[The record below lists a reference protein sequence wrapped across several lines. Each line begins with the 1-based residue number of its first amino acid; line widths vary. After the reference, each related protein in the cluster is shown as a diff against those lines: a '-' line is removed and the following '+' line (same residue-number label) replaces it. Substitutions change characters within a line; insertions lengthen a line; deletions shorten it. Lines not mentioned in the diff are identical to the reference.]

1 MATSMRTYN
10 MMHLPGLLLPV
21 PLSPGQA
28 TFDPCFCRRSSTGW
42 SDSVSSC
49 VTVPFPWVLVH
60 TGFCLCPPRVKFLF
74 PPVLCKSCNQ
84 IPLVFKV
91 RFPNDSQS
99 VCQIPRLGSLIWGIG
114 PSQQWENFLDIIVL
128 EIAGNLKTHLANI
141 GFDFI
146 VFAFLLPSDCG
157 FLFNFGYGISLC
169 VCGFQHSPVNVC

>member
-1 MATSMRTYN
+1 MGLVSCLTWGHPVLDSGGFMVGLMATSMRTYN

-28 TFDPCFCRRSSTGW
+28 TFDLLRRYSTGW

-91 RFPNDSQS
+91 RFPDDSQS

-128 EIAGNLKTHLANI
+128 EIAGDPLGKHRVW
-141 GFDFI
+141 F
-146 VFAFLLPSDCG
+146 
-157 FLFNFGYGISLC
+157 YC
-169 VCGFQHSPVNVC
+169 VCIPSTIWLWLPL